1 MTKLINKEDKRE
13 TRILIYDT
21 KTGDKVKQKMHGYI
35 MTVVS
40 IEDSHRL
47 FTTNEYV
54 NIICRLD
61 DGSTMKHNH
70 KELLLVD
77 ESTTKI
83 TS

>member
-1 MTKLINKEDKRE
+1 MTLKQARKL
-13 TRILIYDT
+13 